1 MRGFQQPQGG
11 EKTAFLSLL
20 ITVGAGA
27 QKWGLGHESGL
38 FLSVLVPPPL
48 LGPE

>member
-27 QKWGLGHESGL
+27 QKWDLGHESGL